1 METIDKLKKLYANT
15 NYTPNRWENDLG
27 VTYALFSEHD
37 NNSINIENEETVE
50 AVAENFDE
58 FNAILNELPETPHF
72 VVYDNAWI
80 FRSLSW
86 YKYDTVIII
95 TPHNSNYEL
104 TVSCELMVRDHE
116 SYSVTYRDVELEDLT
131 ETIVKLRGQ
140 SIRFAKQ
147 NSKEFEDIFGKPES
161 DF

>member
-1 METIDKLKKLYANT
+1 METIDKLKKLYAGT

-27 VTYALFSEHD
+27 VTYALFSERD
-37 NNSINIENEETVE
+37 NNSINIENSETVD
-50 AVAENFDE
+50 AIAENFDE
-58 FNAILNELPETPHF
+58 FNTLLSVMPETPHF

-95 TPHNSNYEL
+95 VPTEGKYEC
-104 TVSCELMVRDHE
+104 TVSCEIMVRYHE
-116 SYSVTYRDVELEDLT
+116 SYSVTYSDVELKDLT

-140 SIRFAKQ
+140 TIRFAKQ
-147 NSKEFEDIFGKPES
+147 NSDEFKDIFGKPES

>member
-1 METIDKLKKLYANT
+1 MRTLDKLKKLYANT

-27 VTYALFSEHD
+27 VTYALFSERD
-37 NNSINIENEETVE
+37 NNSINIENEETVD
-50 AVAENFDE
+50 AIADNFDE
-58 FNAILNELPETPHF
+58 FNTLLGVMPETPHF

-86 YKYDTVIII
+86 YKYDTVIVI
-95 TPHNSNYEL
+95 TPHDDKYEL
-104 TVSCELMVRDHE
+104 TVSCEIMVRDHE
-116 SYSVTYRDVELEDLT
+116 SYSITYRDVELKDLT

-147 NSKEFEDIFGKPES
+147 NSKEFEDIFGKPEC

>member
-1 METIDKLKKLYANT
+1 MRAIEKLKELYAHT

-27 VTYALFSEHD
+27 VTYALFSERD
-37 NNSINIENEETVE
+37 NNSINIENEETVN
-50 AVAENFDE
+50 VIAENFDE
-58 FNAILNELPETPHF
+58 FNTLLEVLPETPHF
-72 VVYDNAWI
+72 VKYDNAWI

-86 YKYDTVIII
+86 YKYDTVVAIIP
-95 TPHNSNYEL
+95 TNGKYEL

-116 SYSVTYRDVELEDLT
+116 SYCITYRDVELEDLT
-131 ETIVKLRGQ
+131 QTIIKLRGQ

-147 NSKEFEDIFGKPES
+147 NSKEFEDTYGKSES

>member
-15 NYTPNRWENDLG
+15 NYTPNKWENELG
-27 VTYALFSEHD
+27 VTYALFSERD
-37 NNSINIENEETVE
+37 NNSINIENSKTVD
-50 AVAENFDE
+50 AIAENFDE
-58 FNAILNELPETPHF
+58 FNTILSVMPETPHF
-72 VVYDNAWI
+72 VVYDGAWI

-86 YKYDTVIII
+86 YKYDTVVIIVP
-95 TPHNSNYEL
+95 TNGKYEL

-116 SYSVTYRDVELEDLT
+116 SYSVTYPDVELQDLT
-131 ETIVKLRGQ
+131 ETIIKLRGQ

-147 NSKEFEDIFGKPES
+147 NSKEFENIFGKPES

>member
-1 METIDKLKKLYANT
+1 MKALEKLKELYADT

-27 VTYALFSEHD
+27 VTYALFSERD
-37 NNSINIENEETVE
+37 NNSINIENEETVNTI
-50 AVAENFDE
+50 AENFDE
-58 FNAILNELPETPHF
+58 FNTILTHLPETPHF
-72 VVYDNAWI
+72 VVYDNTWI

-95 TPHNSNYEL
+95 TPHDDRYEL

-131 ETIVKLRGQ
+131 QTIIKLRGQ
-140 SIRFAKQ
+140 TIRFAKQ
-147 NSKEFEDIFGKPES
+147 NSKEFENTFGKPES
-161 DF
+161 EF

>member
-1 METIDKLKKLYANT
+1 METINKLKKLYANT
-15 NYTPNRWENDLG
+15 NYTPNKWENDLG
-27 VTYALFSEHD
+27 VTYALFSERD
-37 NNSINIENEETVE
+37 NNSINIENSETVD
-50 AVAENFDE
+50 AIAENFDE
-58 FNAILNELPETPHF
+58 FNTLLSVMPETPHF

-86 YKYDTVIII
+86 YKYDTVITIV
-95 TPHNSNYEL
+95 PRGHKYKL
-104 TVSCELMVRDHE
+104 TVSCEIMVRDHE
-116 SYSVTYRDVELEDLT
+116 IYSVTYSDVELKDLT

-140 SIRFAKQ
+140 TIRFAKQ

>member
-27 VTYALFSEHD
+27 VTYALFSERD
-37 NNSINIENEETVE
+37 NNSINIENEETVN
-50 AVAENFDE
+50 AIVENFNE
-58 FNAILNELPETPHF
+58 FNTLLEVLPETPHF
-72 VVYDNAWI
+72 VVYDNAWV

-95 TPHNSNYEL
+95 TPHDDKYEL

-116 SYSVTYRDVELEDLT
+116 SYSVTYRDVELQDLT
-131 ETIVKLRGQ
+131 ETIVKLRGKT
-140 SIRFAKQ
+140 IRFAKQ
-147 NSKEFEDIFGKPES
+147 NSKEFEDIFGKSES

>member
-1 METIDKLKKLYANT
+1 METINKLKKLYVNT

-27 VTYALFSEHD
+27 VTYALFSERD

-50 AVAENFDE
+50 AIAENFDE
-58 FNAILNELPETPHF
+58 FNTLLEVLPETPHF

-86 YKYDTVIII
+86 YKYDTVIVIVP
-95 TPHNSNYEL
+95 TECKYEL

-131 ETIVKLRGQ
+131 QTIVKLRGQ

>member
-1 METIDKLKKLYANT
+1 MRALEKLKELYANT

-27 VTYALFSEHD
+27 VTYALFSECD
-37 NNSINIENEETVE
+37 NNSINIENEETVN
-50 AVAENFDE
+50 AIAETFDE
-58 FNAILNELPETPHF
+58 FNTLLEVLPETPHF

-86 YKYDTVIII
+86 YKYDTVVTIIP
-95 TPHNSNYEL
+95 TSGKYKL
-104 TVSCELMVRDHE
+104 TVSCEIMVRDHE
-116 SYSVTYRDVELEDLT
+116 IYSVTYSDVELKDLT
-131 ETIVKLRGQ
+131 QTVIKLRGQ
-140 SIRFAKQ
+140 TIRFAKQ

>member
-1 METIDKLKKLYANT
+1 MKTLEKLKELYANT

-27 VTYALFSEHD
+27 VTYALFSERD

-50 AVAENFDE
+50 AIAENFDE
-58 FNAILNELPETPHF
+58 FNTLLEVLPETPHF

-86 YKYDTVIII
+86 YKYDTVITIV
-95 TPHNSNYEL
+95 PRGEKYEL
-104 TVSCELMVRDHE
+104 TVNCEIMVRNHE
-116 SYSVTYRDVELEDLT
+116 IYSVTYHNVELKDLT
-131 ETIVKLRGQ
+131 ETLVKLRGQ
-140 SIRFAKQ
+140 TIRFAKQ

>member
-27 VTYALFSEHD
+27 VTYALFSERD
-37 NNSINIENEETVE
+37 NNSINIENEETVD
-50 AVAENFDE
+50 AIAENFKE
-58 FNAILNELPETPHF
+58 FNTLLEVLPETPHF
-72 VVYDNAWI
+72 VVYDSAWI

-95 TPHNSNYEL
+95 TPHDDKYEL

-116 SYSVTYRDVELEDLT
+116 LYSVTYHDVELEDLT

-140 SIRFAKQ
+140 TIRFAKQ

>member
-1 METIDKLKKLYANT
+1 M
-15 NYTPNRWENDLG
+15 
-27 VTYALFSEHD
+27 TYAVFNERD
-37 NNSINIENEETVE
+37 NNSINIENEETVD
-50 AVAENFDE
+50 AIAENFDE
-58 FNAILNELPETPHF
+58 FNTLLEVLPETPHF
-72 VVYDNAWI
+72 VVYDTAWI

-86 YKYDTVIII
+86 YKYDTVIVIVP
-95 TPHNSNYEL
+95 TECKYEL

-131 ETIVKLRGQ
+131 QTIVKLRGQ

-147 NSKEFEDIFGKPES
+147 NSKEFENIFGKPES

>member
-1 METIDKLKKLYANT
+1 MRTLDKLKKLYADT

-27 VTYALFSEHD
+27 VTYALFSERD
-37 NNSINIENEETVE
+37 NNSINIENSKTID
-50 AVAENFDE
+50 AIAENFNE

-72 VVYDNAWI
+72 VVYDDAWI

-86 YKYDTVIII
+86 YKYDTVITIVP
-95 TPHNSNYEL
+95 TNGKYEL

-131 ETIVKLRGQ
+131 QTIIKLRGQ

-147 NSKEFEDIFGKPES
+147 NSKAFENIFGKPES

>member
-1 METIDKLKKLYANT
+1 MKALDKLKKLYANT

-27 VTYALFSEHD
+27 VTYALFSERD
-37 NNSINIENEETVE
+37 NNSINIENEETIE
-50 AVAENFDE
+50 AIAENFDE
-58 FNAILNELPETPHF
+58 FNTLLSVIPETPHF
-72 VVYDNAWI
+72 VVYDDAWI

-86 YKYDTVIII
+86 YKYDTVVTIV
-95 TPHNSNYEL
+95 PVDDKYEL

-116 SYSVTYRDVELEDLT
+116 SYSITYRDVELKDLT
-131 ETIVKLRGQ
+131 QTIVKLRGQ
-140 SIRFAKQ
+140 TIRFAKE